1 MERVLVSP
9 LADLFKYRLQNE
21 NIGLN
26 HSSPAACSTK
36 ADVRSTP
43 RKRSRHFLLPRE
55 WRLASIR
62 ISATS
67 P

>member
-1 MERVLVSP
+1 MERVLMSP
-9 LADLFKYRLQNE
+9 LADLFKNRLQNE
-21 NIGLN
+21 NIGLS
-26 HSSPAACSTK
+26 HSSPAACSAK

-43 RKRSRHFLLPRE
+43 QKRSQHFLLPRE
-55 WRLASIR
+55 RHLASIR